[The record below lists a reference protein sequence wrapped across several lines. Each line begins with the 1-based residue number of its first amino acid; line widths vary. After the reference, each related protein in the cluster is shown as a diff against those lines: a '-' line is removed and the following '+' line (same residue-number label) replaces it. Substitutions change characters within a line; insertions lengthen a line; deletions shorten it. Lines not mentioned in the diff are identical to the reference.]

1 MGFHSFSVDPRT
13 ILGVSPAAS
22 VDEIH
27 EAYRSKSKK
36 HHPDL
41 GGDEWA
47 FRMVVRAY
55 EVLTTTTAMTASK
68 SWEPPATATNGS
80 NHGPGWTWT
89 GNPSAGRSNENFESQ
104 QESASVNQSADPFFN
119 TRESAGSHAQDA
131 EPASPGVSPEEFRA
145 VDVELIWTR
154 FEADGAIRQRS
165 PSEESEATLSVCLVI
180 SWPAA
185 HLVARA
191 AEFDS
196 ARETLHVLI
205 DLFESLQSRASVVAA
220 RSRIED
226 GRFVGWLSYP
236 NVLAAQDVFL
246 SLRDTLQ
253 AQGLA
258 VKLQTVDER
267 VPFAWHCP
275 SQEPIMASAG

>member
-36 HHPDL
+36 HHPDM

-55 EVLTTTTAMTASK
+55 EVLTTTTAITAS
-68 SWEPPATATNGS
+68 EPWKPPGTQANS
-80 NHGPGWTWT
+80 SSHGTGWTWVGT
-89 GNPSAGRSNENFESQ
+89 PSAGQSNGNFESQ
-104 QESASVNQSADPFFN
+104 QTSARANQGEDPYFDTHKN
-119 TRESAGSHAQDA
+119 AEPHANDA
-131 EPASPGVSPEEFRA
+131 EPTSSGVNPEEFRV

-154 FEADGAIRQRS
+154 FEEDGAIRQRS
-165 PSEESEATLSVCLVI
+165 PWEETEATLSVCLVI

-191 AEFDS
+191 AEFGS
-196 ARETLHVLI
+196 TREILHVLI
-205 DLFESLQSRASVVAA
+205 DLFESLHSSASVIAG

-236 NVLAAQDVFL
+236 NVLAAQDAFL

-253 AQGLA
+253 AQGLT

-267 VPFAWHCP
+267 VPFAWHCA
-275 SQEPIMASAG
+275 SQEPIMKSAG